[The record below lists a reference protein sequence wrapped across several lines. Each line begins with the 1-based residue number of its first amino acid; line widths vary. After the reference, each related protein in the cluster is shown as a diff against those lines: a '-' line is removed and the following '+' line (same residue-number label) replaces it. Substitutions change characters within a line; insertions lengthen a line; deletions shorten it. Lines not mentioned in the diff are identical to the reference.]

1 MCELLRVLRR
11 TRAFTL
17 VELLVVIAI
26 IGILIALLLPAVQAA
41 REAARR
47 SQCTNN
53 LKQIGLA
60 LHNYHDAKE
69 VLPYG
74 TNYPCCYGPGETWSA
89 AILPYMEQGAL
100 YDQFDWGL
108 NTNVPP
114 NATVAATVIPGYI
127 CPSDPESSQPV
138 RNRDPYGH
146 NPSPSMALWYPGS
159 MGPTHMDA
167 CHYCP
172 DPPPSYC
179 CCSENFG
186 RPWNPS
192 CGVFGRHVS
201 AIKLAHIKDGTSNTI
216 MAGESLPGECSWHSV
231 FGHNFPLSGTTVPI
245 NNPFT
250 AAPGSPDEWQRTC
263 GYKSRHPGGANFL
276 LCDGSVHFFA
286 ETIDYRLYNGLGTRD
301 GKEAC
306 SPP

>member
-1 MCELLRVLRR
+1 MVHLLRRI
-11 TRAFTL
+11 RAFTL

-60 LHNYHDAKE
+60 LHNYADSHE

-74 TNYPCCYGPGETWSA
+74 TNGCCTPPGGTWSA
-89 AILPYMEQGAL
+89 FILPFLEQGPV
-100 YDQFDWGL
+100 YEQFDFGL
-108 NTNVPP
+108 RMDIAP
-114 NATVAATVIPGYI
+114 NETIAGQSVIPGYV
-127 CPSDPESSQPV
+127 CPSDPDGSEPIRGRFS
-138 RNRDPYGH
+138 H
-146 NPSPSMALWYPGS
+146 NPTPSMALWYPAS
-159 MGPTHMDA
+159 IGPTHDDG
-167 CHYCP
+167 CFYCDQPKSSDTDP
-172 DPPPSYC
+172 DTYC
-179 CCSENFG
+179 CCG
-186 RPWNPS
+186 WNYGTWNRSS

-201 AIKLAHIKDGTSNTI
+201 AIAVSHIKDGTSNTI
-216 MAGESLPGECSWHSV
+216 MAGESLPGQCSFHSV
-231 FGHNFPLSGTTVPI
+231 FGHNFPLAATHIPI
-245 NNPFT
+245 NNPYNDN
-250 AAPGSPDEWQRTC
+250 PDDWRRSC

-276 LCDGSVHFFA
+276 LCDGSVRFFP

-301 GKEAC
+301 GKEVC